1 MTYGPITQQAERER
15 LERTLEAIRQDQ
27 LDRWFRN
34 NEFARY
40 RAWKAREDQQLEC
53 AARVLRGDAL
63 DGE

>member
-1 MTYGPITQQAERER
+1 MTYHVTQQAERER
-15 LERTLEAIRQDQ
+15 LESELEAIKQEQ

-40 RAWKAREDQQLEC
+40 RAMKAREDQQLEC